1 MRRAYLTTALA
12 MTLVAGPA
20 FAEDSATIPGGSR
33 STPGL
38 QRPVA
43 ENPTMKPFMN
53 AAPAPAA
60 APAAAAAPPPAAA
73 PERKADLGDVD
84 ALLRQ
89 AEADLAA
96 RRMKQADAELGQAQ
110 ADLLTARAAGEPVS
124 QQALTPLS
132 EARAA
137 LRQGRATEAERAT
150 QTAQEA
156 IAPAR

>member
-1 MRRAYLTTALA
+1 L
-12 MTLVAGPA
+12 TLVAGPA
-20 FAEDSATIPGGSR
+20 FAEDGATIPGGSR

-38 QRPVA
+38 QRPAA

-53 AAPAPAA
+53 AAPTPAA
-60 APAAAAAPPPAAA
+60 APAPTAAAAPPPAAA

-96 RRMKQADAELGQAQ
+96 RRMKQADADLGQAQ

-124 QQALTPLS
+124 QQALAPLS

-137 LRQGRATEAERAT
+137 LRQGRAAEAERAT